1 MDDGQPTAS
10 LDGAAPPATFIG
22 RLVSAE
28 IEVVPRLRFGP
39 IDPEQLVPC
48 NETAS
53 ALSIGRNAVVA
64 TSELRQVT
72 STAPPTTAL
81 EAGDECSPGRARSAL
96 WGRFSPARGSVRR
109 RRDVLAGRRGRP
121 RGDDVPRHWG
131 SRSTTEARLSVARPG
146 RRESAYDSEQTIVRA
161 ATRPRS
167 VLRRRSGDRRSAR

>member
-10 LDGAAPPATFIG
+10 LDGAGPPATFIG

-81 EAGDECSPGRARSAL
+81 EAGDEVLSRTGAIS
-96 WGRFSPARGSVRR
+96 SVGA
-109 RRDVLAGRRGRP
+109 VLAGAWIRP
-121 RGDDVPRHWG
+121 AA
-131 SRSTTEARLSVARPG
+131 SRCACR
-146 RRESAYDSEQTIVRA
+146 
-161 ATRPRS
+161 
-167 VLRRRSGDRRSAR
+167 